1 LDTISFWLTFIIID
15 PFKRLD
21 KNGVG
26 SLIAM
31 AIRLIRY
38 GRVIQFP
45 RREFSTFQIG
55 VFGGQLGNRGTLEY
69 FNDMGV
75 DFVWLH
81 SLRLF

>member
-1 LDTISFWLTFIIID
+1 
-15 PFKRLD
+15 
-21 KNGVG
+21 
-26 SLIAM
+26 M